1 MEKFYVHTVGAV
13 PASKLTEAISLA
25 QGLADESKA
34 AGALRASYGTLMT
47 GNNAGSIVFQ
57 QFFNSLDD
65 FANVME
71 AFGTSATYAKVIG
84 TGLKVTMRNVAKFC
98 DVPFTSPENPQRKF
112 VVLTRGKATVSQ
124 QEIIDL
130 MAKSAPLFSENGAQT
145 FRLARLMTG
154 NNAGDFLLGVTYP
167 SMAAIEAT
175 YDALG
180 ASPVVAK
187 VYESMDVN
195 ARGIIRVRGAA
206 M

>member
-1 MEKFYVHTVGAV
+1 
-13 PASKLTEAISLA
+13 
-25 QGLADESKA
+25 
-34 AGALRASYGTLMT
+34 
-47 GNNAGSIVFQ
+47 
-57 QFFNSLDD
+57 
-65 FANVME
+65 
-71 AFGTSATYAKVIG
+71 
-84 TGLKVTMRNVAKFC
+84 
-98 DVPFTSPENPQRKF
+98 
-112 VVLTRGKATVSQ
+112 
-124 QEIIDL
+124 